1 MTSDV
6 SEVLAPCPFCG
17 SGARFV
23 KHSAGVR
30 GTMAFDSWDA
40 VACAGCGAT
49 VGACDR
55 RFRNK
60 DDARKAWNTRA
71 QPAVLAVPGWR
82 PIDEAPK
89 DGSMILLGM
98 PDRVD
103 DDGGEVST
111 PGYWQKGWE
120 DSVDDMGCDDGFVDV
135 HFQEFS
141 PPRSFGAEAYRSKGR
156 QPTHW
161 MPLPPAPTEA
171 T

>member
-82 PIDEAPK
+82 PIESAPK
-89 DGSMILLGM
+89 DGRLILLNFGTKGVRAVSWDS
-98 PDRVD
+98 PWGDPVTEENGIWCVD
-103 DDGGEVST
+103 DDKHG
-111 PGYWQKGWE
+111 PYPMRGYN
-120 DSVDDMGCDDGFVDV
+120 DN
-135 HFQEFS
+135 S
-141 PPRSFGAEAYRSKGR
+141 PTA
-156 QPTHW
+156 PTHW
-161 MPLPPAPTEA
+161 LPLPAAPAIHEGGEHA
-171 T
+171 